1 MIGLLNDRYMKHAVT
16 LTLLFAL
23 AGCGIDQ
30 QADTKTIKVAE
41 LKGERAGI
49 EKEIELQTSALADIQ
64 ARLDATHPGERTRDG
79 FIVTG
84 PNPDWFR
91 QQYAIRQRLIV
102 LQSQMAKIDEEVKVL
117 APGEAK

>member
-1 MIGLLNDRYMKHAVT
+1 M
-16 LTLLFAL
+16 
-23 AGCGIDQ
+23 DQ
-30 QADTKTIKVAE
+30 QGDAKTIKVAE
-41 LKGERAGI
+41 LKGERAGV

-64 ARLDATHPGERTRDG
+64 ARLDATHPGERTDG

-102 LQSQMAKIDEEVKVL
+102 FQSQLAKIDEEVKVL